1 MLRIVAFILLLACV
15 PGVGVAQ
22 IQPATKSAV
31 QSAATQKTSQET
43 QRPSIRKDDV
53 QALRED
59 ITRMKA
65 LVQQMQTNLAFVDTT
80 QSPLKHQFQLEIEMW
95 QTVITEMDRRLDQ
108 AARPAQ

>member
-1 MLRIVAFILLLACV
+1 MRLIVAFILFVLCV
-15 PGVGVAQ
+15 PPAIAQ
-22 IQPATKSAV
+22 TKPASESAEHPDAGQKS
-31 QSAATQKTSQET
+31 SQET
-43 QRPSIRKDDV
+43 HSPAMRADDV

-95 QTVITEMDRRLDQ
+95 QTMITEMDRRLDQ
-108 AARPAQ
+108 ASRPPR